1 VEDAPELSFQ
11 PAKVLAGMEVA
22 RDADVLVE
30 EKNAAT
36 SVAIVVISPVTV
48 VVVEGPVAGN

>member
-1 VEDAPELSFQ
+1 MEDALELSFQ
-11 PAKVLAGMEVA
+11 PAKVLAGTEVA

>member
-1 VEDAPELSFQ
+1 VEDAPELSSQ